1 MTKSVRAVVAAVSMF
16 VLCAGSTAVFAASAK
31 SPAETLAELTGKSVE
46 NVIAEK
52 IESGQTY
59 GAMAQEAGK
68 LAEFTA
74 ANLEAKKDILA
85 EQVASGKIS
94 QERADVIMGNIDKNM
109 AACDGTAAGGA
120 GAGAGI
126 GAGAGAGNGNG
137 NGQGNRDGSGT
148 GGGNRDGSGSGGGN
162 GGNGGGNG
170 GGGNGGGRR

>member
-1 MTKSVRAVVAAVSMF
+1 MTKSGRAVVAAVSMF

-31 SPAETLAELTGKSVE
+31 SPAETLAELTGNSVE
-46 NVIAEK
+46 SVIAEK

-59 GAMAQEAGK
+59 GAMAAAAGK
-68 LAEFTA
+68 LDEFTA

-85 EQVASGKIS
+85 ERVASGKIT
-94 QERADVIMGNIDKNM
+94 QERADAVMGNITQNM
-109 AACDGTAAGGA
+109 ATCDGTATGGA

-137 NGQGNRDGSGT
+137 QGNRDGSGT
-148 GGGNRDGSGSGGGN
+148 GGGNGGTG

-170 GGGNGGGRR
+170 GGGNGGGGNGGGRR